1 MSHTTPTH
9 CRGCTQHP
17 GVRTVVPTKVQ
28 SMLSYASLTT
38 ISSAFDQPWEHL
50 VAFLD
55 TSFNRSGSA
64 EASPS
69 LLLRADRHFQPA
81 ACLYSCV
88 TTKLNHSRRLKDSG
102 RFVKSDRPIRSG
114 RTARSRALT
123 IPKSLAAKYDN
134 KLTFDKVSDV
144 YRSGTEHDEDQPPH
158 LKVLDFDVCV
168 RRCTQEYGNPC
179 QYFCPA
185 AVYEI
190 EEANGGRKPKINF
203 SNCVHCKTCDI
214 MDPYQ
219 IIDWV
224 TPEGGGG
231 PNYINL

>member
-88 TTKLNHSRRLKDSG
+88 TTKLNHSRCRNIEPAFHRLRLRILSLTKWSSQIHTKFPG
-102 RFVKSDRPIRSG
+102 FGATWEHQSESSYLSRTGPLPSVARRSKTLPLDRR
-114 RTARSRALT
+114 L
-123 IPKSLAAKYDN
+123 
-134 KLTFDKVSDV
+134 
-144 YRSGTEHDEDQPPH
+144 
-158 LKVLDFDVCV
+158 
-168 RRCTQEYGNPC
+168 
-179 QYFCPA
+179 
-185 AVYEI
+185 
-190 EEANGGRKPKINF
+190 
-203 SNCVHCKTCDI
+203 
-214 MDPYQ
+214 
-219 IIDWV
+219 V
-224 TPEGGGG
+224 TPCRV
-231 PNYINL
+231 